1 MIGALEETA
10 VRRFTVEEY
19 YRLAEVG
26 VIAPEERVE
35 LIEGIIC
42 KMSPEGKPH
51 VAAIELALDV
61 LNARLK
67 GRHRARSQHPLHVS
81 DDTEPQPDVAVV
93 ESADPR
99 AYLAEHPRSAL
110 LVIEVAQASLK
121 RDLNVKP
128 GLYARA
134 GVREYWVESLVDET
148 LHVFRDPAGDEYRTR
163 LTLRRGDKVSLVAL
177 PDVEM
182 EVSDLLP

>member
-1 MIGALEETA
+1 MIEVLEEPA

-26 VIAPEERVE
+26 VIGPEERVE

-42 KMSPEGKPH
+42 KMSPEGKRH
-51 VAAIELALDV
+51 VAGIELALDV

-67 GRHRARSQHPLHVS
+67 DRHRARSQHPLDVS
-81 DDTEPQPDVAVV
+81 DDSEPQPDIAVV

-99 AYLAEHPRSAL
+99 AYLEEHPSSAL

-121 RDLNVKP
+121 RDLKVKP
-128 GLYARA
+128 RVYARA
-134 GVREYWVESLVDET
+134 GVPEYWVENLVDET
-148 LHVFRDPAGDEYRTR
+148 LEVFRDPVGDEYRTR
-163 LTLRRGDKVSLVAL
+163 LTLRRGDKVSLIAV
-177 PDVEM
+177 PDVEIA
-182 EVSDLLP
+182 VSDLLP